1 MLAVDSEKKE
11 KRSILNGMSPS
22 NRELFTRLCTKDIRH
37 DPPQMSKFLKSLL
50 GEKNASHI
58 SNHLRDLTKRWK
70 GTFIEGAFCRFL
82 AKGYVSQRDSTL
94 PGGFTLFMFVP
105 KECQA
110 PRDSYREN
118 LEVMRE
124 LWSQDIGEDTIA
136 RLAKM
141 DLFLP
146 KNAHHLEI
154 QIDTVLKMLEE
165 LTVEGGCA
173 TRSLAAALNFIEE
186 HSAQIS
192 RLLLQDS
199 KLAIKIVSNLKP
211 SSRSS

>member
-1 MLAVDSEKKE
+1 
-11 KRSILNGMSPS
+11 
-22 NRELFTRLCTKDIRH
+22 
-37 DPPQMSKFLKSLL
+37 MSKFLKSLL

-58 SNHLRDLTKRWK
+58 LTHLRDLTKRWK
-70 GTFIEGAFCRFL
+70 GTFIEVAFFRFL

-94 PGGFTLFMFVP
+94 PGGFTLSMFVP

-118 LEVMRE
+118 LEMMRE

-146 KNAHHLEI
+146 KNVHHLEI
-154 QIDTVLKMLEE
+154 QIDTALKMLEE
-165 LTVEGGCA
+165 LTVEEGCA
-173 TRSLAAALNFIEE
+173 TRLLAAALNFIEE
-186 HSAQIS
+186 HSAHIS

-199 KLAIKIVSNLKP
+199 KLAIKIVYQLDTELQKQLTIIANHDGP
-211 SSRSS
+211 MIDMHRSDASYAEDQLRHWLYGL